1 MKNQLKKI
9 IKYALLVGIGVLSWL
24 VLMPRT
30 YDVPLQQKRAGTLY
44 WELSTGSTIAYTLIS
59 ARAPKKP
66 YPVIYLHGGPGG
78 PIYDSNIAMLAPL
91 STDGYDVYLYDQ
103 AGSGLSERLDHIE
116 QYTADRHKK
125 DLEEIIKQIGAEK
138 VILIGQSW
146 GAILASL
153 YIADNPCKVEKVILT
168 SPGPMQPR
176 LEGMQDTNPPDSLQL
191 RKPVFTNAQAN
202 QKINNIRTRA
212 TTFLARQFGLKLCS
226 DREADQFLSY
236 LSNEQN
242 KSVVCDTSLVLA
254 AEAGNGF
261 YTHIMTLHSL
271 STLKDPR
278 LALKKLTIPMLLMKG
293 QCDNQTWS
301 TTKEYLDVFT
311 HHQLVVIPNAG
322 HSISIEQPEVYL
334 KTIRDFLNTR

>member
-1 MKNQLKKI
+1 M
-9 IKYALLVGIGVLSWL
+9 VVLSYL
-24 VLMPRT
+24 VFMPRT
-30 YDVPLQQKRAGTLY
+30 YDVPPHQKRADTQY
-44 WELSTGSTIAYTLIS
+44 WELTSGSTIAYTLIP
-59 ARAPKKP
+59 AKAPKKN

-103 AGSGLSERLDHIE
+103 VGSGLSERLDHIVE
-116 QYTADRHKK
+116 YTADRHKT
-125 DLEEIIKQIGAEK
+125 DLEEIIKHIGAEK

-153 YIADNPCKVEKVILT
+153 YIADNPNKVEKVIFT
-168 SPGPMQPR
+168 SPGPLQPR
-176 LEGMQDTNPPDSLQL
+176 LEGMRDISPPDSLHL
-191 RKPVFTNAQAN
+191 RKPMFTNAQAN
-202 QKINNIRTRA
+202 QKISNIRSRA
-212 TTFLARQFGLKLCS
+212 TTFLARQFGIKICS

-242 KSVVCDTSLVLA
+242 KSVVCDTSLVMA
-254 AEAGNGF
+254 ADAGNGF

-278 LALKKLTIPMLLMKG
+278 PALKKLAIPMLMMKG
-293 QCDNQTWS
+293 QCDNQPWS
-301 TTKEYLDVFT
+301 ATKEYLDVFT
-311 HHQLVVIPNAG
+311 HHQLVVIPDAG

-334 KTIRDFLNTR
+334 KTISEFLNKY